1 MLIVYI
7 VVLGEDF
14 KSPEETWRCT
24 RKSLCLQIIVSS
36 VDFYID
42 LLSHIITQTPNNLVY
57 T

>member
-14 KSPEETWRCT
+14 KSPEETRRCT